1 MATIQEH
8 IEKSFKRLN
17 DSEYRIENVW
27 QPGAY
32 DWPGDWEGRA
42 LLAFVCLY
50 NVTGKKIECMDK
62 MIDLLP
68 EHLNELGYMGK
79 ICDEGKMD
87 EQQLSSHSW
96 LLRGLCEYYKAF
108 KDDRALKYA
117 KKIADNLFLKGKEL
131 YANYPSDRIIKNG
144 GDVSG
149 NLTGEISGWLL
160 SSDVGCAYMCIDGL
174 SDYYSVTEDTE
185 VKQMLD
191 SLIER
196 FMTTDRIKMKCQ
208 THATLSATRGML
220 RLFRQTKEKKY
231 LDNSIE
237 IFDFYI
243 QNGMTLTYENFN
255 WFDRFDTWTEP
266 CCIVDSFIVASELYE
281 ITGKAKYKTLLR
293 RIWFNGLSFCHRE
306 NGGAGPNKCVTK
318 DQRFLK
324 IHRYEA
330 PYCCTMRYCEGLVFI
345 KKNENLL
352 SFDRNK
358 SIEADEFS
366 RRFVD
371 DVMIVK
377 DSSGKDRFLCDLAF
391 PKDDSEIGYEI

>member
-17 DSEYRIENVW
+17 DREYRIENIW

-42 LLAFVCLY
+42 LLAFVSLY
-50 NVTGKKIECMDK
+50 NVTGEKIECMDK
-62 MIDLLP
+62 MLDLLP

-79 ICDEGKMD
+79 ICGEGKMD

-96 LLRGLCEYYKAF
+96 LLRGLCEYHKAF
-108 KDDRALKYA
+108 DDERSLGFA
-117 KKIADNLFLKGKEL
+117 KSIVENLFLKGKEL
-131 YANYPSDRIIKNG
+131 YANYPSDRIIEKG

-149 NLTGEISGWLL
+149 NLTGEINGWLL

-174 SDYYSVTEDTE
+174 SDYYCITGEEE
-185 VKQMLD
+185 VKAMLD
-191 SLIER
+191 SLIGR
-196 FMTTDRIKMKCQ
+196 FMATDRIKMRCQ

-220 RLFRQTKEKKY
+220 RLYRKTGDGKY
-231 LDNSIE
+231 LDNSVE
-237 IFDFYI
+237 IFDFYLE
-243 QNGMTLTYENFN
+243 NGMTLTYENFN

-266 CCIVDSFIVASELYE
+266 CCIVDSFIVASELFD
-281 ITGKAKYKTLLR
+281 ITGEEKYKTLLR

-306 NGGAGPNKCVTK
+306 NGGAGPNKCVTNE
-318 DQRFLK
+318 QRILK

-345 KKNENLL
+345 KRNEKLL
-352 SFDRNK
+352 TFDRSK
-358 SIEADEFS
+358 TTVTDEYS

-371 DVMIVK
+371 DVMIVRDK
-377 DSSGKDRFLCDLAF
+377 NGKNHFLCDLAF
-391 PKDDSEIGYEI
+391 PKDDNEIEYRV

>member
-1 MATIQEH
+1 MATVQEH
-8 IEKSFKRLN
+8 IEKSLKRLN

-42 LLAFVCLY
+42 LLAFVSLY

-62 MIDLLP
+62 MLDLLP
-68 EHLNELGYMGK
+68 DHLNELGYMGK
-79 ICDEGKMD
+79 ICDDGKMD

-108 KDDRALKYA
+108 SDKRALEFA
-117 KKIADNLFLKGKEL
+117 KRIVENLFLKGKDL
-131 YANYPSDRIIKNG
+131 YKNYPSDRMIEKG

-149 NLTGEISGWLL
+149 NLTGEINGWLL

-174 SDYYSVTEDTE
+174 SDYYCVTIDKR
-185 VKQMLD
+185 VKEMLD
-191 SLIER
+191 SLIVR
-196 FMTTDRIKMKCQ
+196 FMATDRIGMRCQ

-220 RLFRQTKEKKY
+220 RLYRKTGEKKY
-231 LDNSIE
+231 LDNSVE
-237 IFDFYI
+237 IFDFYTK
-243 QNGMTLTYENFN
+243 NGLTLTFENFN

-281 ITGKAKYKTLLR
+281 ITDKEEYKTMLR

-306 NGGAGPNKCVTK
+306 NGGAGPNKCVTNE
-318 DQRFLK
+318 QRVLK

-330 PYCCTMRYCEGLVFI
+330 PYCCTMRYCEGLVFV
-345 KKNENLL
+345 KKSENLL
-352 SFDRNK
+352 TFDRSK
-358 SIEADEFS
+358 ETVTDEFS

-377 DSSGKDRFLCDLAF
+377 DKEGKDHFLCDLAF
-391 PKDDSEIGYEI
+391 PKDDSEIEYTI

>member
-1 MATIQEH
+1 MATVLEH
-8 IEKSFKRLN
+8 IEKSYKRLN

-42 LLAFVCLY
+42 LLAFVSLY
-50 NVTGKKIECMDK
+50 NVTGEKIECMDK
-62 MIDLLP
+62 MLDLLP
-68 EHLNELGYMGK
+68 DHLNSKGYMGK
-79 ICDEGKMD
+79 ICGNGKMD

-108 KDDRALKYA
+108 NDERALKFA
-117 KKIADNLFLKGKEL
+117 KDIVENLFLSGKDL
-131 YANYPSDRIIKNG
+131 YENYPSNRIIEKG

-149 NLTGEISGWLL
+149 NLTEETNGWLL

-174 SDYYSVTEDTE
+174 SDYYCITKNKD
-185 VKQMLD
+185 VKEMLD

-196 FMTTDRIKMKCQ
+196 FMATDRIKMRCQ

-220 RLFRQTKEKKY
+220 RLYRKTSDKKY
-231 LDNSIE
+231 LDNSVE
-237 IFDFYI
+237 IFDFYLK
-243 QNGMTLTYENFN
+243 NGMTLTYENFN

-266 CCIVDSFIVASELYE
+266 CCIVDSFIVASDLYE
-281 ITGKAKYKTLLR
+281 ITGNEEYKTLLR

-306 NGGAGPNKCVTK
+306 NGGAGPNKCVTNE
-318 DQRFLK
+318 QRVLK
-324 IHRYEA
+324 IHRFEA

-345 KKNENLL
+345 KKNEKLL
-352 SFDRNK
+352 SFDRSK
-358 SIEADEFS
+358 DILTDEYS

-377 DSSGKDRFLCDLAF
+377 DKDGNDHFLCDLAF
-391 PKDDSEIGYEI
+391 PADEREIEYTI